1 MFQVMIWAG
10 AGLTL
15 AGLVA
20 LIWCI
25 LGAIRIRRENL
36 PEDQL
41 RTALMRLVPVN
52 MGAMF
57 LSVIGLMLVVIGV
70 ILD

>member
-1 MFQVMIWAG
+1 MYQVMIWAG

-25 LGAIRIRRENL
+25 LRAIRIRRANL
-36 PEDQL
+36 PEDRL
-41 RTALMRLVPVN
+41 RAALMRLLPVN
-52 MGAMF
+52 LGAMF

>member
-15 AGLVA
+15 VGLAA

-25 LGAIRIRRENL
+25 LRAIRIRRAQL
-36 PEDQL
+36 PEDEL
-41 RTALMRLVPVN
+41 RAALMRLLPVN
-52 MGAMF
+52 LGAMF
-57 LSVIGLMLVVIGV
+57 LSMIGLMLVVIGV
-70 ILD
+70 ILA

>member
-1 MFQVMIWAG
+1 MYQVMIWAG

-15 AGLVA
+15 AGLAA

-25 LGAIRIRRENL
+25 LRAIRIRRANL
-36 PEDQL
+36 PEDRL
-41 RTALMRLVPVN
+41 RAALMRLLPVN
-52 MGAMF
+52 LGAMF
-57 LSVIGLMLVVIGV
+57 LSVFGLMLVVIGV